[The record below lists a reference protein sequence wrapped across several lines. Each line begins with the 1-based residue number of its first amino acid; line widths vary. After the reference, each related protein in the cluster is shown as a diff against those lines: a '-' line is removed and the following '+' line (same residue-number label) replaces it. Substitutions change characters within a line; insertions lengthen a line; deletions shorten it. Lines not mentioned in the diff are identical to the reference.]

1 MGLAGAF
8 AGEEGDGSTRAVVRE
23 CVRGRSGSP
32 EVDEVPER

>member
-8 AGEEGDGSTRAVVRE
+8 GGEEGYGGSRAVVRE